1 MLCNKVRI
9 KKYTHVHFLDK
20 LCRYSLQDCTSG
32 QTDDVR
38 TAAVTWL
45 SHVWLTGL
53 WRAVGSRRRVTL
65 VADSQTDDEAN
76 DRQDDENDEDDT
88 ELLPSR
94 LRLKHNGNV
103 SASGVYV
110 QQNDYALSIERDK
123 LAKND
128 IVCSTPHVKHYS
140 QNRQWWNTRVCL

>member
-1 MLCNKVRI
+1 M
-9 KKYTHVHFLDK
+9 
-20 LCRYSLQDCTSG
+20 
-32 QTDDVR
+32 
-38 TAAVTWL
+38 
-45 SHVWLTGL
+45 
-53 WRAVGSRRRVTL
+53 TL

-76 DRQDDENDEDDT
+76 DREDDENDEDDT

-123 LAKND
+123 LAKTD
-128 IVCSTPHVKHYS
+128 IHVVCSAPHVKQYS
-140 QNRQWWNTRVCL
+140 QNRQW